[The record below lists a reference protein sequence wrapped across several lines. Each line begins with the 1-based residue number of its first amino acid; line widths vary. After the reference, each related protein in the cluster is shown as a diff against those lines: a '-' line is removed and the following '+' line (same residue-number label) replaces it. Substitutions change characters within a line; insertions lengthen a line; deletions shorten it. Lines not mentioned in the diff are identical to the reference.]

1 MMQASCLMQ
10 RAYHLK
16 HRYTDAAIESSGHK
30 EFSTKRDAR
39 EAVQSTS
46 TVRALLFRFLFCVA
60 LLASSRGIHA
70 GQDGATPS
78 GLAALDARISS
89 ALQCEKL
96 LDQDFTN
103 AGMAPFSILSA
114 KLASASND
122 SAEYCSV
129 TGYIQPQIQFEVRL
143 PSKSWNG
150 RYFQV
155 GCGGFCGV
163 INIHH
168 CADALAANFVV
179 AAHNMGHVGL
189 PIEDPV
195 WGSDPALREDYG
207 GRSTHLM
214 AVAGKLIAERYYGK
228 RPARSYFRGCSTGG
242 REGLGEAQRHPADF
256 DGIIAGDP
264 AFPGRLGAIANNWDA
279 QHLLRDDG
287 SEIFTS
293 DKLAILHAGV
303 MTACDKLDGLVDGIL
318 MDPRACRFDPAEIQC
333 KSSDQADC
341 LTAEQVATAK
351 ALYGGPVNSRG
362 EKLMPGATPYGSEPS
377 WSGAGRRSLAEG
389 YLRYL
394 AFPTNPPADYNYRD
408 FNFDTDV
415 EKTEAMARV
424 YDPVA
429 PHEAPDLQAF
439 QQRGG
444 KLIVYHG
451 WADAGVSPM
460 ALLDYYA
467 QVTSRQGGPAQVREW
482 FRVFMVPGMF
492 HCRGG
497 NAPNTF
503 ELLPALVK
511 WVEQG
516 QAPDRVVATQ
526 SGPNGVI
533 RTRPL
538 FPHPAFARHTGKG
551 DVNNEANWASAS
563 QKQPPDDRIDWVR
576 APK

>member
-1 MMQASCLMQ
+1 
-10 RAYHLK
+10 
-16 HRYTDAAIESSGHK
+16 
-30 EFSTKRDAR
+30 
-39 EAVQSTS
+39 VQSTIR
-46 TVRALLFRFLFCVA
+46 VFGAHFVFYVAFLA
-60 LLASSRGIHA
+60 ASS
-70 GQDGATPS
+70 GAYAS
-78 GLAALDARISS
+78 QGSAAVATLDNQTGGAI
-89 ALQCEKL
+89 ACERL
-96 LDQDFTN
+96 VDEDFKNTFE
-103 AGMAPFSILSA
+103 APLSVLSA
-114 KLASASND
+114 KVVPARD
-122 SAEYCSV
+122 GTAEYCAVSGV
-129 TGYIQPQIQFEVRL
+129 IQPQVQFEVRL
-143 PSKSWNG
+143 PTKSWNG
-150 RYFQV
+150 RYFQT

-163 INIHH
+163 IGISS
-168 CADALAANFVV
+168 CADALAEDYVV

-189 PIEDPV
+189 VIKDPI
-195 WGSDPALREDYG
+195 WGSDPALREDYA

-214 AVAGKLIAERYYGK
+214 SIAGKALAERYYGK

-242 REGLGEAQRHPADF
+242 REGLTEAQRYPEDF

-279 QHLLRDDG
+279 QKLLHDDG
-287 SEIFTS
+287 SEVFTPA
-293 DKLAILHAGV
+293 KLEVLNNAVINS
-303 MTACDKLDGLVDGIL
+303 CDKLDGLADSIL
-318 MDPRACRFDPAEIQC
+318 TDPRACKFDPAKLQC
-333 KSSDQADC
+333 KQGDGPNC
-341 LTAEQVATAK
+341 LTAEQVAAAK
-351 ALYGGPVNSRG
+351 ALYSGPVNSKG
-362 EKLMPGATPYGSEPS
+362 EKLMPGATPYGSELS

-394 AFPTNPPADYNYRD
+394 AFPTNPPADYNYRT

-415 EKTEAMARV
+415 EKTEEMAAQ

-429 PHEAPDLQAF
+429 PHKAPDLREF
-439 QQRGG
+439 EQRGG

-467 QVTSRQGGPAQVREW
+467 QVTSRQGGGEKVREW

-503 ELLPALVK
+503 ELLSELVK
-511 WVEQG
+511 WVEKD

-526 SGPNGVI
+526 SGPQGVI

-538 FPHPAFARHTGKG
+538 FPYPAYAKYTGKG
-551 DVNNEANWASAS
+551 DVNSEANWVSAS
-563 QKQPPDDRIDWVR
+563 PKKAPDDRLDWTR

>member
-1 MMQASCLMQ
+1 VQASMKIPGVL
-10 RAYHLK
+10 RGALG
-16 HRYTDAAIESSGHK
+16 TLLANVAIFAASSGAH
-30 EFSTKRDAR
+30 
-39 EAVQSTS
+39 
-46 TVRALLFRFLFCVA
+46 
-60 LLASSRGIHA
+60 ASQGSAPIA
-70 GQDGATPS
+70 E
-78 GLAALDARISS
+78 LDARI
-89 ALQCEKL
+89 AGAMQCEQL
-96 LDQDFTN
+96 AREDFTKTFE
-103 AGMAPFSILSA
+103 APLSVLSA
-114 KLASASND
+114 KLVPASGD
-122 SAEYCSV
+122 TEEYCAV
-129 TGYIQPQIQFEVRL
+129 NGYIQPQIQFEVRL
-143 PSKSWNG
+143 PSRTWNG

-163 INIHH
+163 INIDN

-189 PIEDPV
+189 PTKDPV

-214 AVAGKLIAERYYGK
+214 SIAGKALAERYYGK

-242 REGLGEAQRHPADF
+242 REGLSEAQRYPEDF

-279 QHLLRDDG
+279 RHLLRDDG
-287 SEIFTS
+287 SEVFS
-293 DKLAILHAGV
+293 RAKLEVLAGAV
-303 MTACDKLDGLVDGIL
+303 MKACDKLDGLVDGIIT
-318 MDPRACRFDPAEIQC
+318 DPRVCKFDPARIQC
-333 KSSDQADC
+333 KKDDGPDC
-341 LTAEQVATAK
+341 LTAEQVAAAK
-351 ALYGGPVNSRG
+351 ALYSGPVNSKG
-362 EKLMPGATPYGSEPS
+362 EKLMPGATPYGSELS

-394 AFPTNPPADYNYRD
+394 AFPTNPPADYDYRSFD
-408 FNFDTDV
+408 FDTDV
-415 EKTEAMARV
+415 AKTEEMARL

-429 PHEAPDLQAF
+429 PYEAPDLRAF
-439 QQRGG
+439 EQRGG

-460 ALLDYYA
+460 AMLDYYA
-467 QVTSRQGGPAQVREW
+467 HVTARQGGGEKVREW

-503 ELLPALVK
+503 DLLPAIVK
-511 WVEQG
+511 WVEKG
-516 QAPDRVVATQ
+516 EAPDRIVATQ
-526 SGPNGVI
+526 FGPEGVI

-538 FPHPAFARHTGKG
+538 FPYPAYARYTGKG
-551 DVNNEANWASAS
+551 DVNDEANWVSAS
-563 QKQPPDDRIDWVR
+563 PKKAPDDRLDWVR

>member
-1 MMQASCLMQ
+1 MQSTMKVPVPLRVLRGAITPFLLGV
-10 RAYHLK
+10 ATL
-16 HRYTDAAIESSGHK
+16 AASSG
-30 EFSTKRDAR
+30 AY
-39 EAVQSTS
+39 
-46 TVRALLFRFLFCVA
+46 
-60 LLASSRGIHA
+60 AS
-70 GQDGATPS
+70 QPATP
-78 GLAALDARISS
+78 LAALDGQISG
-89 ALQCEKL
+89 AVQCERL
-96 LDQDFTN
+96 VDEDFTK
-103 AGMAPFSILSA
+103 AADAPFSVLSA
-114 KLASASND
+114 KLVAASGD
-122 SAEYCSV
+122 SAEYCAVS
-129 TGYIQPQIQFEVRL
+129 GYIQPQIQFEVRL

-150 RYFQV
+150 RYFQT

-163 INIHH
+163 IGINS
-168 CADALAANFVV
+168 CADALAEDFVV

-189 PIEDPV
+189 VTKDPL
-195 WGSDPALREDYG
+195 WASDPALREDYG

-214 AVAGKLIAERYYGK
+214 SVAGKALAERYYGK

-242 REGLGEAQRHPADF
+242 REGLTEAQRYPDDF

-264 AFPGRLGAIANNWDA
+264 AFPGRLGGIANNWDA
-279 QHLLRDDG
+279 RHLLRDDG
-287 SEIFTS
+287 SEVFTRA
-293 DKLAILHAGV
+293 KLEVLNAAVIKS
-303 MTACDKLDGLVDGIL
+303 CDKLDGLADGIL
-318 MDPRACRFDPAEIQC
+318 TDPRVCKFDPAKLQC
-333 KSSDQADC
+333 KKDDGPDC

-351 ALYGGPVNSRG
+351 ALYGGPVNSKG
-362 EKLMPGATPYGSEPS
+362 EKLMPGATPYGSELS

-394 AFPTNPPADYNYRD
+394 AFPTNPPADYNYRS

-415 EKTEAMARV
+415 AKTEEMARL

-429 PHEAPDLQAF
+429 PHEAPDLRAF
-439 QQRGG
+439 EKRGG

-451 WADAGVSPM
+451 WADAGVSPI

-467 QVTSRQGGPAQVREW
+467 QVTSRQGGDNVREW

-503 ELLPALVK
+503 ELLPEIVK
-511 WVEQG
+511 WVEKG

-526 SGPNGVI
+526 SGPQGVV

-538 FPHPAFARHTGKG
+538 FPYPAYAKYTGKG
-551 DVNNEANWASAS
+551 DVNSEANWVSAS
-563 QKQPPDDRIDWVR
+563 PKKAPDDRLDWVR

>member
-1 MMQASCLMQ
+1 MNAVRVIAHSLLLVASL
-10 RAYHLK
+10 AVGSGVY
-16 HRYTDAAIESSGHK
+16 AA
-30 EFSTKRDAR
+30 
-39 EAVQSTS
+39 
-46 TVRALLFRFLFCVA
+46 
-60 LLASSRGIHA
+60 
-70 GQDGATPS
+70 GAAP
-78 GLAALDARISS
+78 LDAPLTASM
-89 ALQCEKL
+89 QCERL
-96 LDQDFTN
+96 VDEDFKN
-103 AGMAPFSILSA
+103 SVDAPLSVLSA
-114 KLASASND
+114 KLIAAKD
-122 SAEYCSV
+122 GTGEYCAV
-129 TGYIQPQIQFEVRL
+129 NGYIQPQIQFEVRL
-143 PSKSWNG
+143 PSKNWNG

-163 INIHH
+163 ININN

-189 PIEDPV
+189 VVKDPI
-195 WGSDPALREDYG
+195 WGSDPSLREDYA

-214 AVAGKLIAERYYGK
+214 SVAGKELAARYYGK

-242 REGLGEAQRHPADF
+242 REGLTEAQHYPEDF

-279 QHLLRDDG
+279 QKLLRDDG
-287 SEIFTS
+287 SEVFTPA
-293 DKLAILHAGV
+293 KLAVLNAGV
-303 MTACDKLDGLVDGIL
+303 MKSCDKLDGLVDGIL
-318 MDPRACRFDPAEIQC
+318 TDPRTCKFDPAKLQC
-333 KSSDQADC
+333 KQGDGPDC
-341 LTAEQVATAK
+341 LTAEQVSAAK
-351 ALYGGPVNSRG
+351 ALYSGPVNSKG
-362 EKLMPGATPYGSEPS
+362 EKLMPGATPYGSELS

-394 AFPTNPPADYNYRD
+394 AFPTNPPADYNYRT

-415 EKTEAMARV
+415 AKTEQMAAL

-429 PHEAPDLQAF
+429 PFESPDLRAF
-439 QQRGG
+439 EQRGG
-444 KLIVYHG
+444 KLLVYHG

-460 ALLDYYA
+460 AMLDYYA
-467 QVTSRQGGPAQVREW
+467 QVTSRQGGGEKVREW

-503 ELLPALVK
+503 ELLPELVK

-516 QAPDRVVATQ
+516 VAPDRVVATQ
-526 SGPNGVI
+526 SGAQGLI

-538 FPHPAFARHTGKG
+538 FPYPSYAKYTGKG
-551 DVNNEANWASAS
+551 DVNDAANWVQASP
-563 QKQPPDDRIDWVR
+563 KKEPDDRLDWLR

>member
-1 MMQASCLMQ
+1 M
-10 RAYHLK
+10 
-16 HRYTDAAIESSGHK
+16 
-30 EFSTKRDAR
+30 
-39 EAVQSTS
+39 QSTT
-46 TVRALLFRFLFCVA
+46 TVPAALIHSLILVA
-60 LLASSRGIHA
+60 LLASSGLYAAEGGIE
-70 GQDGATPS
+70 T
-78 GLAALDARISS
+78 AALDSRISG

-96 LDQDFTN
+96 IDEDFKNTST
-103 AGMAPFSILSA
+103 APLSLLSA
-114 KLASASND
+114 KLTPASD
-122 SAEYCSV
+122 GTPEYCAID
-129 TGYIQPQIQFEVRL
+129 GYIQPQIQFEIRL
-143 PSKSWNG
+143 PSKNWNG
-150 RYFQV
+150 RYFQT

-163 INIHH
+163 IGISN
-168 CADALAANFVV
+168 CTDALAANFVV

-189 PIEDPV
+189 VIKDPV
-195 WGSDPALREDYG
+195 WGSDPALREDFG

-214 AVAGKLIAERYYGK
+214 ALAGKLIAERYYGK
-228 RPARSYFRGCSTGG
+228 RPARAYFRGCSTGG
-242 REGLGEAQRHPADF
+242 REGLTEAQRYPDDF

-279 QHLLRDDG
+279 RQLLREDG
-287 SEIFTS
+287 SEVFTA
-293 DKLAILHAGV
+293 DKLAVLHAGV
-303 MTACDKLDGLVDGIL
+303 MKACDKLDGLTDGIL
-318 MDPRACRFDPAEIQC
+318 MDPRACNFDPAKLEC
-333 KSSDQADC
+333 KSGATGDC
-341 LTAEQVATAK
+341 MTHEQVAAAK

-415 EKTEAMARV
+415 AKAEEMARL

-429 PHEAPDLQAF
+429 PHEAPDLRAF
-439 QQRGG
+439 QQSGG
-444 KLIVYHG
+444 KLLVYHG

-467 QVTSRQGGPAQVREW
+467 QVTSRQGGHEKVQEW

-503 ELLPALVK
+503 ELLPALVQ

-526 SGPNGVI
+526 SGPSGVI

-538 FPHPAFARHTGKG
+538 FPHPAFAKYTGKG
-551 DVNNEANWASAS
+551 DVNNATNWIGASPKKAV
-563 QKQPPDDRIDWVR
+563 DDRLDWIR
-576 APK
+576 APRTK

>member
-1 MMQASCLMQ
+1 MQSTTMLHARLFRVLLYVALFAS
-10 RAYHLK
+10 
-16 HRYTDAAIESSGHK
+16 SSGVYAAGP
-30 EFSTKRDAR
+30 EG
-39 EAVQSTS
+39 EA
-46 TVRALLFRFLFCVA
+46 
-60 LLASSRGIHA
+60 
-70 GQDGATPS
+70 
-78 GLAALDARISS
+78 AALDAQIGG

-96 LDQDFTN
+96 IDEDFKNSGIPPT
-103 AGMAPFSILSA
+103 SLVSA
-114 KLASASND
+114 KLIPASNGTE
-122 SAEYCSV
+122 EYCAV
-129 TGYIQPQIQFEVRL
+129 NGYIQPQIQFEVRL
-143 PSKSWNG
+143 PSKRWNG

-163 INIHH
+163 IGINN
-168 CADALAANFVV
+168 CADALAADFVV

-189 PIEDPV
+189 PIKDPV

-214 AVAGKLIAERYYGK
+214 AVVGKLIAERYYGK

-242 REGLGEAQRHPADF
+242 REGLTEAQRYPEDF

-279 QHLLRDDG
+279 RQLLRDDG
-287 SEIFTS
+287 SEIFTTTR
-293 DKLAILHAGV
+293 LATLHAGV
-303 MTACDKLDGLVDGIL
+303 MKACDKLDGLVDGIL
-318 MDPRACRFDPAEIQC
+318 MDPRVCNFDPAKLLC
-333 KSSDQADC
+333 KGGDKDEC
-341 LTAEQVATAK
+341 LTAEQVAAAK

-394 AFPTNPPADYNYRD
+394 AFPTNPPADYNYRS

-415 EKTEAMARV
+415 AKTEEMARL

-429 PHEAPDLQAF
+429 PHEAPDLRAF
-439 QQRGG
+439 EQRGG

-467 QVTSRQGGPAQVREW
+467 HVTSRQGGGEKVREW

-503 ELLPALVK
+503 ELLPELVK
-511 WVEQG
+511 WAEQG
-516 QAPDRVVATQ
+516 EAPNRIVATQ
-526 SGPNGVI
+526 PGPNGVI

-538 FPHPAFARHTGKG
+538 FPYPTFARFTGKG
-551 DVNNEANWASAS
+551 DVNDAANWVSGS
-563 QKQPPDDRIDWVR
+563 PKKTSDDRLDWVR

>member
-1 MMQASCLMQ
+1 MQSRTMAP
-10 RAYHLK
+10 
-16 HRYTDAAIESSGHK
+16 
-30 EFSTKRDAR
+30 
-39 EAVQSTS
+39 AV
-46 TVRALLFRFLFCVA
+46 LIHFLIYPA
-60 LLASSRGIHA
+60 LLATSSGVYAAEDGTRGA
-70 GQDGATPS
+70 V
-78 GLAALDARISS
+78 AALDTQISG
-89 ALQCEKL
+89 ALRCEQL
-96 LDQDFTN
+96 IDEDFKNT
-103 AGMAPFSILSA
+103 GIAPFSILSA
-114 KLASASND
+114 KLTPAGD
-122 SAEYCSV
+122 GTAEYCAIN
-129 TGYIQPQIQFEVRL
+129 GYIQPQIQFEVRL
-143 PSKSWNG
+143 PSKTWNG
-150 RYFQV
+150 RYFQT

-163 INIHH
+163 IGINR

-189 PIEDPV
+189 VIKDPV

-214 AVAGKLIAERYYGK
+214 AVAGKIIAERYYGK
-228 RPARSYFRGCSTGG
+228 RPARAYFQGCSTGG
-242 REGLGEAQRHPADF
+242 REGLTEAHRYPDDF

-264 AFPGRLGAIANNWDA
+264 SFPGRLGAIANNWDA

-287 SEIFTS
+287 SEVFTA
-293 DKLAILHAGV
+293 DKLAVLHAGV
-303 MTACDKLDGLVDGIL
+303 MKACDKLDGLSDGIL
-318 MDPRACRFDPAEIQC
+318 MDPRACNFDPAKLEC
-333 KSSDQADC
+333 KSGGKGDC
-341 LTAEQVATAK
+341 LSSEQVAVAK
-351 ALYGGPVNSRG
+351 ALYSGPVNSSG
-362 EKLMPGATPYGSEPS
+362 EKLMPGATPYGSELS

-394 AFPTNPPADYNYRD
+394 AFPTNPPADYNYRS

-415 EKTEAMARV
+415 AKTEEMARL

-429 PHEAPDLQAF
+429 PHEAPDLRAF
-439 QQRGG
+439 EQSGG

-467 QVTSRQGGPAQVREW
+467 QVTSRQGGPQKTQEW

-503 ELLPALVK
+503 ELLPSLVK

-516 QAPDRVVATQ
+516 QAPERVVATQ
-526 SGPNGVI
+526 SGPTGVI

-538 FPHPAFARHTGKG
+538 FPYPAFARYTGKG
-551 DVNNEANWASAS
+551 DMNSEANWTSAAP
-563 QKQPPDDRIDWVR
+563 KKAADDRLDWIR

>member
-1 MMQASCLMQ
+1 MQSANIASGRFHQ
-10 RAYHLK
+10 R
-16 HRYTDAAIESSGHK
+16 
-30 EFSTKRDAR
+30 
-39 EAVQSTS
+39 
-46 TVRALLFRFLFCVA
+46 LLGSVLYGA
-60 LLASSRGIHA
+60 LLAM
-70 GQDGATPS
+70 S
-78 GLAALDARISS
+78 GSALASGRDANVAALDAEL
-89 ALQCEKL
+89 AGKLQCAQL
-96 LDQDFTN
+96 VDQDFKN
-103 AGMAPFSILSA
+103 SDVAPLSILSA
-114 KLASASND
+114 KLVPASD
-122 SAEYCSV
+122 VGGEYCAV

-143 PSKSWNG
+143 PSKNWNG

-163 INIHH
+163 ININN

-189 PIEDPV
+189 VVKDPV

-214 AVAGKLIAERYYGK
+214 SIAGKNIAERYYGK
-228 RPARSYFRGCSTGG
+228 RPARAYFRGCSTGG
-242 REGLGEAQRHPADF
+242 REGLTEAQRYPGDF
-256 DGIIAGDP
+256 DGILAGDP

-279 QHLLRDDG
+279 QYLLREDG
-287 SEIFTS
+287 SEVFNA
-293 DKLAILHAGV
+293 DKLAVLNTGV
-303 MTACDKLDGLVDGIL
+303 MKACDKLDGLTDGIL
-318 MDPRACRFDPAEIQC
+318 MDPRACTFDPAKLVC
-333 KSSDQADC
+333 KAGDKADC
-341 LTAEQVATAK
+341 LTDEQVNAAK
-351 ALYGGPVNSRG
+351 KLYGGPVNSQG
-362 EKLMPGATPYGSEPS
+362 EKLMPGATPYGSELS

-394 AFPTNPPADYNYRD
+394 AFPTNPPADYNYRS

-415 EKTEAMARV
+415 AKTEEMARL

-429 PHEAPDLQAF
+429 PHEAPDLREF
-439 QQRGG
+439 EKRGG

-467 QVTSRQGGPAQVREW
+467 QVTSRQGGGEKVRDW

-503 ELLPALVK
+503 DLLPDLVK

-516 QAPDRVVATQ
+516 QAPERVVATQ
-526 SGPNGVI
+526 GGPQGVV

-538 FPHPAFARHTGKG
+538 FPYPAYAKYTGKG
-551 DVNNEANWASAS
+551 DVNDAVNWVNRSPKKA
-563 QKQPPDDRIDWVR
+563 PDDRLDWIR
-576 APK
+576 SPK

>member
-1 MMQASCLMQ
+1 M
-10 RAYHLK
+10 
-16 HRYTDAAIESSGHK
+16 
-30 EFSTKRDAR
+30 
-39 EAVQSTS
+39 QST
-46 TVRALLFRFLFCVA
+46 TMLAMPIFPGTMVPTMFRGTMVPTMFRGTMAPTMFPTTFQARLFQFLCYVA
-60 LLASSRGIHA
+60 LLASSSVVRADERGV
-70 GQDGATPS
+70 
-78 GLAALDARISS
+78 AALDARISG

-96 LDQDFTN
+96 LEEDFN
-103 AGMAPFSILSA
+103 DSGIVPFSVLSA
-114 KLASASND
+114 KLIPASNGTD
-122 SAEYCSV
+122 EYCAV
-129 TGYIQPQIQFEVRL
+129 NGYIQPQVQFELRL

-150 RYFQV
+150 RYFQT

-163 INIHH
+163 VNINR
-168 CADALAANFVV
+168 CADALAAGFAVG
-179 AAHNMGHVGL
+179 AHNMGHVGHPL
-189 PIEDPV
+189 KDPV

-214 AVAGKLIAERYYGK
+214 AVVGKLIAERYYGK
-228 RPARSYFRGCSTGG
+228 HPARSYFRGCSTGG
-242 REGLGEAQRHPADF
+242 REGLAEAHRHPEDF

-279 QHLLRDDG
+279 RHLLREDG
-287 SEIFTS
+287 SEIFTPA
-293 DKLAILHAGV
+293 KLGVLHTGV
-303 MTACDKLDGLVDGIL
+303 MRACDRLDGLVDGIL
-318 MDPRACRFDPAEIQC
+318 MDPRACNFDPARLQC
-333 KSSDQADC
+333 KDGDKEDC
-341 LTAEQVATAK
+341 LSAEQVAAAK
-351 ALYGGPVNSRG
+351 ALYGGPVNGRG

-377 WSGAGRRSLAEG
+377 WNGAGRRSLAEG

-394 AFPTNPPADYNYRD
+394 AFPTNPPADYDYRD

-415 EKTEAMARV
+415 EKTEQMARL

-429 PHEAPDLQAF
+429 PHQAPDLSAF
-439 QQRGG
+439 ERRGG

-460 ALLDYYA
+460 GLLDYYA
-467 QVTSRQGGPAQVREW
+467 HVTSRHGGPEQVREW

-503 ELLPALVK
+503 ELLPELIK

-516 QAPDRVVATQ
+516 EAPDRVVATQ
-526 SGPNGVI
+526 NGPDGVI

-538 FPHPAFARHTGKG
+538 FPYPAVARYTGKG
-551 DVNNEANWASAS
+551 DVNDAANWVSSAPKKAS
-563 QKQPPDDRIDWVR
+563 DDRIEWIR

>member
-1 MMQASCLMQ
+1 LAGS
-10 RAYHLK
+10 
-16 HRYTDAAIESSGHK
+16 
-30 EFSTKRDAR
+30 
-39 EAVQSTS
+39 
-46 TVRALLFRFLFCVA
+46 LLYVA
-60 LLASSRGIHA
+60 LLAISSSA
-70 GQDGATPS
+70 VAS
-78 GLAALDARISS
+78 GRNTNVAELDAQIGG
-89 ALQCEKL
+89 ALQCAQL
-96 LDQDFTN
+96 VDQDFKN
-103 AGMAPFSILSA
+103 SEEAPLSILSA
-114 KLASASND
+114 KLVPGSDGSG
-122 SAEYCSV
+122 EYCAV

-143 PSKSWNG
+143 PSKNWNG

-163 INIHH
+163 ININN

-189 PIEDPV
+189 VVKDPV

-214 AVAGKLIAERYYGK
+214 SIAGKNIAERYYGK
-228 RPARSYFRGCSTGG
+228 RPARAYFRGCSTGG
-242 REGLGEAQRHPADF
+242 REGLSEAQRYPEDF

-279 QHLLRDDG
+279 QYLLRDDG
-287 SEIFTS
+287 SEVFTA
-293 DKLAILHAGV
+293 DKLAVLNAGV
-303 MTACDKLDGLVDGIL
+303 MKACDKLDGLVDGIL
-318 MDPRACRFDPAEIQC
+318 TDPRACSFDPAKLVC
-333 KSSDQADC
+333 KGGDKADC
-341 LTAEQVATAK
+341 LTAEQVNAAK
-351 ALYGGPVNSRG
+351 KLYGGPVNSQG
-362 EKLMPGATPYGSEPS
+362 VKLMPGATPYGSELS

-394 AFPTNPPADYNYRD
+394 AFPTNPPADYNYRS

-415 EKTEAMARV
+415 AKTEEMARL

-429 PHEAPDLQAF
+429 PHEAPDLREF
-439 QQRGG
+439 EKSGG

-467 QVTSRQGGPAQVREW
+467 QVTTRQGGQEKVRDW

-503 ELLPALVK
+503 ELLPEIVK

-526 SGPNGVI
+526 NGPQGVV

-538 FPHPAFARHTGKG
+538 FPYPAYATYTGKG
-551 DVNNEANWASAS
+551 DVNDAANWVSRS
-563 QKQPPDDRIDWVR
+563 PKKEPDDRLDWIR

>member
-1 MMQASCLMQ
+1 M
-10 RAYHLK
+10 
-16 HRYTDAAIESSGHK
+16 
-30 EFSTKRDAR
+30 
-39 EAVQSTS
+39 QSTMLHARLFHFLL
-46 TVRALLFRFLFCVA
+46 TVS
-60 LLASSRGIHA
+60 LLAWCSGIYA
-70 GQDGATPS
+70 ANVAT
-78 GLAALDARISS
+78 LDARISG
-89 ALQCEKL
+89 ALRCEKL
-96 LDQDFTN
+96 IEEDFKNSGT
-103 AGMAPFSILSA
+103 APLSVVSA
-114 KLASASND
+114 KLVSGAD
-122 SAEYCSV
+122 STGEYCAV
-129 TGYIQPQIQFEVRL
+129 NGYIQPQIQFEVRL
-143 PSKSWNG
+143 PSRSWNG

-163 INIHH
+163 ISIDN

-179 AAHNMGHVGL
+179 AAHNMGHVGHPL
-189 PIEDPV
+189 RDPV

-214 AVAGKLIAERYYGK
+214 AVAGKMIAERYYGK

-242 REGLGEAQRHPADF
+242 REGLGEAQRYPEDF

-279 QHLLRDDG
+279 RHLLRDDG
-287 SEIFTS
+287 SEIFTPA
-293 DKLAILHAGV
+293 KLAVLHAGV
-303 MTACDKLDGLVDGIL
+303 MKACDKVDGLADGIL
-318 MDPRACRFDPAEIQC
+318 MDPRVCNFDPAKIQC
-333 KSSDQADC
+333 NSADQDDC
-341 LTAEQVATAK
+341 LTAEQVAAAK

-362 EKLMPGATPYGSEPS
+362 ERLMPGATPYGSEPS
-377 WSGAGRRSLAEG
+377 WNGAGRRSLAEG

-394 AFPTNPPADYNYRD
+394 GFPTNPPADYSYRD
-408 FNFDTDV
+408 FDFDTDV
-415 EKTEAMARV
+415 EKTEAMARL

-429 PHEAPDLQAF
+429 PYEAPDLRAF
-439 QQRGG
+439 EQRGG

-467 QVTSRQGGPAQVREW
+467 HVTSRQGGQQKVRSW

-503 ELLPALVK
+503 ELLPELVQ

-516 QAPDRVVATQ
+516 HAPERIVATQ

-538 FPHPAFARHTGKG
+538 FPYPAFARYRGKG
-551 DVNNEANWASAS
+551 DVNDAANWVSTSPRKA
-563 QKQPPDDRIDWVR
+563 PDDRIDWIR
-576 APK
+576 APRTE